1 MSEIDIQ
8 EALERLKLE
17 FIDTSA
23 EKLDKIDA
31 IIDRLY
37 RGEEDNRGH
46 DFVEF
51 QRDIHSLKG
60 SAGTYGLQSVSL
72 IAHRLEDY
80 METSR
85 RLSSENLMDVQ
96 FFIDRIREILEGGE
110 DVINERLTAILES
123 LPSSAIGSENKD
135 EPAGKVVLLVM
146 SKGVQRK
153 LVTSDLSACGFELAY
168 ADHPL
173 DAFRLAVSLK
183 PDLIITSLE
192 FDNLSGM
199 ELARALRGVG
209 SMSETPIVLLTSHS
223 IENIADDLP
232 NATRAV
238 RKDAGFADR
247 LKEALSQFGFSVADR
262 TQASA

>member
-8 EALERLKLE
+8 DALERLKRE

-37 RGEEDNRGH
+37 RGEEDDRGA

-60 SAGTYGLQSVSL
+60 SAGTYGFDSVSL

-80 METSR
+80 IETTR
-85 RLSSENLMDVQ
+85 RLSSENLLDVQ
-96 FFIDRIREILEGGE
+96 VFVDRIREIFEGGDE
-110 DVINERLTAILES
+110 VPNDRLIPILDS
-123 LPSSAIGSENKD
+123 LPTSGIAQTTESEQ
-135 EPAGKVVLLVM
+135 EAESKVALLVM

-153 LVTSDLSACGFELAY
+153 LVSADLTGNGFELAY

-183 PDLIITSLE
+183 PNLVVTSLE
-192 FDNLSGM
+192 FDNLNGL
-199 ELARALRGVG
+199 ELTRALRGVDAT
-209 SMSETPIVLLTSHS
+209 STTPIVLLTSHS
-223 IENIADDLP
+223 IDQMGEALP
-232 NATRAV
+232 EPTRAIH
-238 RKDAGFADR
+238 KDAGFATK
-247 LKEALSQFGFSVADR
+247 LTEAIETFGI
-262 TQASA
+262 

>member
-8 EALERLKLE
+8 DALERLKRE

-37 RGEEDNRGH
+37 RGEEDDRGA

-60 SAGTYGLQSVSL
+60 SAGTYGFDSVSL

-80 METSR
+80 IETTR
-85 RLSSENLMDVQ
+85 RLSSENLLDVQ
-96 FFIDRIREILEGGE
+96 VFVDRIREIFEGGDE
-110 DVINERLTAILES
+110 VPNDRLIPILDS
-123 LPSSAIGSENKD
+123 LPSSEIAQTTESEQ
-135 EPAGKVVLLVM
+135 EAESKVALLVM

-153 LVTSDLSACGFELAY
+153 LVSADLTGNGFELAY

-183 PDLIITSLE
+183 PNLVVTSLE
-192 FDNLSGM
+192 FDNLNGL
-199 ELARALRGVG
+199 ELTRALY
-209 SMSETPIVLLTSHS
+209 
-223 IENIADDLP
+223 
-232 NATRAV
+232 
-238 RKDAGFADR
+238 K
-247 LKEALSQFGFSVADR
+247 
-262 TQASA
+262 